1 MGLRP
6 PQPPFSDWPIQLT
19 LPAGYV
25 WYTEPAVLVT
35 QAHNEHATVLDT
47 VAMSE
52 KIDDAVRLRKAE
64 HVKRGGVLI
73 IHDWRQLKTWDP
85 DARQELI
92 DRAIAR
98 GRGAVRGIV
107 IAIDVNPMFRMLAH
121 VVNAT
126 LTAMGAARVQLVDS
140 VEPSLEKFSV
150 KKPTYAMRFPVEGE
164 GNGSHSV
171 TPRVGSARPRD

>member
-6 PQPPFSDWPIQLT
+6 PQPPFSDWPIQVK

-25 WYTEPAVLVT
+25 WYTEPAVVVT
-35 QAHNEHATVLDT
+35 QAHSEHATALDT
-47 VAMSE
+47 VAMSA
-52 KIDDAVRLRKAE
+52 KIDAAVRLRKAE

-73 IHDWRQLKTWDP
+73 VHDWRQLKTWDP
-85 DARQELI
+85 KARQELI

-98 GRGAVRGIV
+98 GRGAVRGVV

-126 LTAMGAARVQLVDS
+126 LTAMGAARVQLVDTL
-140 VEPSLEKFSV
+140 EPSLEKFGV
-150 KKPTYAMRFPVEGE
+150 KKPTYVMRFPVDGE
-164 GNGSHSV
+164 GSESHSV
-171 TPRVGSARPRD
+171 PPRARSSRPRE